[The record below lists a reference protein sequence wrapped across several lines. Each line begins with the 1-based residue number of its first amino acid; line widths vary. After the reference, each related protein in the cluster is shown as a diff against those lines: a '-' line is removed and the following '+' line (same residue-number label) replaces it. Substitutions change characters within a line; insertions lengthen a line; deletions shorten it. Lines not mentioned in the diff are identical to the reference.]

1 MRTLFGTDGI
11 RGKAHQY
18 PFDAPTMF
26 ALGEALAH
34 RLKDAGVGGRGSGV
48 GDLDRGVSG
57 VGRRASERSNASA
70 THSPLPTLHS
80 PLPTPHSPPP
90 DTRHP
95 TPDTRFPT
103 ILLGMDTRE
112 SGPEIARSLT
122 AGVEQGGGKAIF
134 IGIVPTPAVAYLCR
148 ITDAA
153 AGISISASHNPFE
166 DNGVKI
172 FGHDGMKIP
181 DSVEEQIED
190 ELRAIRRDGV
200 TVPDIDL
207 SDNTDLIERYER
219 FLDDGIAPHALRGR
233 KVVLDTGNGAAFRIA
248 PEVFRRAGAD
258 VVVVNAKPNGRN
270 INDGCGAMH
279 PEGLATVVV
288 EEKADFGVA
297 FDGDADRAIFVDDA
311 GKIRDGD
318 EIIYLWAQR
327 LKRDGTLQSGCV
339 VTTVMSN
346 FGFEQQLRAD
356 GIELCRAN
364 VGDKYVLEM
373 MIERGASLGGEQ
385 SGHIIDLAV
394 HTTGDGIHTALV
406 FGELLTQAGR
416 PFSQLRTFT
425 PMPQLL
431 LNEPVGSKPPLESL
445 PKYQAALADALAQ
458 IEGKG
463 RILVRYSGT
472 ENKVRVMVEGPD
484 QGLIR
489 RIAEPLRDVLAGEI
503 R

>member
-18 PFDAPTMF
+18 PFDGATMF

-34 RLKDAGVGGRGSGV
+34 RLGRGS
-48 GDLDRGVSG
+48 S
-57 VGRRASERSNASA
+57 
-70 THSPLPTLHS
+70 
-80 PLPTPHSPPP
+80 
-90 DTRHP
+90 
-95 TPDTRFPT
+95 

-112 SGPEIARSLT
+112 SGPEIARALT
-122 AGVEQGGGKAIF
+122 AGIEQGGGHAIF
-134 IGIVPTPAVAYLCR
+134 IGIVPTPAVAFLCR
-148 ITDAA
+148 TSDAA
-153 AGISISASHNPFE
+153 AGISISSSHNPFE

-190 ELRAIRRDGV
+190 ELRAIRRDDV
-200 TVPDIDL
+200 TIPDIDL
-207 SDNTDLIERYER
+207 RDNMELIERYER
-219 FLDDGIAPHALRGR
+219 FLDDGVAPDALRGR
-233 KVVLDTGNGAAFRIA
+233 KVVLDTGNGAAFRIG
-248 PEVFRRAGAD
+248 PEVFRRAGAE
-258 VVVVNAKPNGRN
+258 VVVINDKPNGRN

-279 PEGLATVVV
+279 PEGLAKVVV
-288 EEKADFGVA
+288 NERADFGVA

-327 LKRDGTLQSGCV
+327 LRRDDKLKGGCV

-346 FGFEQQLRAD
+346 FGFEQQLRDD

-373 MIERGASLGGEQ
+373 MIERGAALGGEQ
-385 SGHIIDLAV
+385 SGHIIDLSV

-406 FGELLTQAGR
+406 FGELLTQGR
-416 PFSQLRTFT
+416 KPFSELRTFT

-431 LNEPVGSKPPLESL
+431 LNQPVGSKPPLDSL
-445 PKYQAALADALAQ
+445 PKYQAALADAQSQLD
-458 IEGKG
+458 GKG

-484 QGLIR
+484 EALIT
-489 RIAEPLRDVLAGEI
+489 RIAESLRDVLKDEI
-503 R
+503 P

>member
-18 PFDAPTMF
+18 PFDGPTMF

-34 RLKDAGVGGRGSGV
+34 RLKDAGAANRESGV
-48 GDLDRGVSG
+48 AEQNKPV
-57 VGRRASERSNASA
+57 
-70 THSPLPTLHS
+70 P
-80 PLPTPHSPPP
+80 
-90 DTRHP
+90 RHP
-95 TPDTRFPT
+95 TPDARHPT

-122 AGVEQGGGKAIF
+122 AGIEHGGGQAIF

-148 ITDAA
+148 TSDAA

-181 DSVEEQIED
+181 DAVEEQIED
-190 ELRAIRRDGV
+190 ELRAIRRESV
-200 TVPDIDL
+200 TIPEIAIQ
-207 SDNTDLIERYER
+207 DNAELIERYER
-219 FLDDGIAPHALRGR
+219 FLDDGVAPAALRGR

-248 PEVFRRAGAD
+248 PEVFRRAGAE
-258 VVVVNAKPNGRN
+258 VVVINDRPDGRN

-279 PEGLATVVV
+279 PEGLAKVVV
-288 EEKADFGVA
+288 AEKADFGVA
-297 FDGDADRAIFVDDA
+297 FDGDADRAIFADDV

-327 LKRDGTLQSGCV
+327 LKRNGALKGGCV

-346 FGFEQQLRAD
+346 FGFEQQLRDD

-373 MIERGASLGGEQ
+373 MLERGASIGGEQ
-385 SGHIIDLAV
+385 SGHIIDLTV

-406 FGELLTQAGR
+406 FGELLAQGGT
-416 PFSQLRTFT
+416 PFSQLKTFT

-431 LNEPVGSKPPLESL
+431 LNQLVPSKPPLESL
-445 PKYQAALADALAQ
+445 PKYQAALAEAQ
-458 IEGKG
+458 SQLDGKG

-484 QGLIR
+484 QALITR
-489 RIAEPLRDVLAGEI
+489 VAETLRDVLKGEI
-503 R
+503 S

>member
-18 PFDAPTMF
+18 PFDGATMF

-34 RLKDAGVGGRGSGV
+34 RLKETGVGSRESGA
-48 GDLDRGVSG
+48 GEHR
-57 VGRRASERSNASA
+57 NPQ
-70 THSPLPTLHS
+70 PL
-80 PLPTPHSPPP
+80 
-90 DTRHP
+90 RHP
-95 TPDTRFPT
+95 TPDTRHPS

-112 SGPEIARSLT
+112 SGSEIARALT
-122 AGVEQGGGKAIF
+122 AGIEQGGGQAIF
-134 IGIVPTPAVAYLCR
+134 IGVVPTPAVAYLCR
-148 ITDAA
+148 TSDAA

-190 ELRAIRRDGV
+190 ELRAIRRDDV
-200 TVPDIDL
+200 TIPEVDL
-207 SDNTDLIERYER
+207 RDDMELIERYER
-219 FLDDGIAPHALRGR
+219 FLDDGVAPDALRGR
-233 KVVLDTGNGAAFRIA
+233 KIVLDTGNGAAFRIG
-248 PEVFRRAGAD
+248 PEVFRRAGAE
-258 VVVVNAKPNGRN
+258 VVVVNDKPNGRN

-279 PEGLATVVV
+279 PEGLAEVVV
-288 EEKADFGVA
+288 REKADFGVA

-311 GKIRDGD
+311 GKVRDGD

-327 LKRDGTLQSGCV
+327 LKRDGALKGGCV

-346 FGFEQQLRAD
+346 FGFEQQLRDD

-373 MIERGASLGGEQ
+373 MIDRGAILGGEQ
-385 SGHIIDLAV
+385 SGHIIDLSV
-394 HTTGDGIHTALV
+394 HTTGDGIHTSLV
-406 FGELLTQAGR
+406 FGELLAQAGR
-416 PFSQLRTFT
+416 PFSQLRTFE

-431 LNEPVGSKPPLESL
+431 LNQAVRSKPPLESL
-445 PKYQAALADALAQ
+445 PKYQAALAEAQ
-458 IEGKG
+458 TQLDGKG

-484 QGLIR
+484 EALIT
-489 RIAEPLRDVLAGEI
+489 RIAESLRDVLKDEI
-503 R
+503 P